1 MAITAASLGFG
12 QGANFMDVPEL
23 TLPAGIPGGSP
34 VPISQFLAGIG
45 PAQQSKWGGRLQNLG
60 TGVQA
65 LSGLAGMYLGFKA
78 NKLASEDL
86 KFQKAAYR
94 DRLEGAT
101 KAYNSAVDDR
111 GATRAAVYG
120 DPSYAA
126 SYIEKNRLTPKGI

>member
-12 QGANFMDVPEL
+12 QGANFMDIPEL
-23 TLPAGIPGGSP
+23 TLPAGMPGGSP
-34 VPISQFLAGIG
+34 APISQFLAGIG

-94 DRLEGAT
+94 DRLQGETTAFN
-101 KAYNSAVDDR
+101 AAVQDR
-111 GATRAAVYG
+111 GDTRAAVYG
-120 DPSYAA
+120 DPTYSA
-126 SYIEKNRLTPKGI
+126 SYVAKNKLTPKGI